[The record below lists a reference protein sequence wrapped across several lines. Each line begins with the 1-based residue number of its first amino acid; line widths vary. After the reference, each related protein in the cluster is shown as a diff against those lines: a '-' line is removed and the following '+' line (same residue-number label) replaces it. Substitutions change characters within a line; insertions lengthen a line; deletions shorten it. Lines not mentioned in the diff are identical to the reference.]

1 MHNLNEKMITVI
13 GAANVDITASPIGRY
28 VPCDSNPSRVEISY
42 GGVGRNIAHN
52 LCLMGERVRLFTVF
66 GDDSIALS
74 LRDDCRR
81 VGMTVD
87 PILEVAGA
95 RSNYFICV
103 NDHNGEM
110 QAGAA
115 DMELM
120 SHLTPEM
127 VATHIASINASD
139 AVVAD
144 CNVSGEVLQY
154 LADNC
159 TSQLYIDATSAAKA
173 MKIKMVLGLNRLV
186 PLIVKVNHAEAVAI
200 SGIKGDV
207 EAMAHW
213 FIDQGVTRI
222 YITMGSRGVYCSD
235 GEQSI
240 LLPSQAV
247 TVVNATGA
255 GDAFMAAVVHAERN
269 GATMHDACA
278 LGTQAAAIAL
288 QSTTAVNP
296 AISKLTTIN

>member
-1 MHNLNEKMITVI
+1 MRITVI

-28 VPCDSNPSRVEISY
+28 VPCDSNPSRVEIAF

-52 LCLMGERVRLFTVF
+52 LCLMGEQVRLFTVF

-120 SHLTPEM
+120 SHLTTEM
-127 VATHIASINASD
+127 VETYIDSINASD
-139 AVVAD
+139 AVVTD
-144 CNVSGEVLQY
+144 CNLSEDVLRY
-154 LADNC
+154 LVERC
-159 TSQLYIDATSAAKA
+159 TVPLYVDATSAAKA
-173 MKIKMVLGLNRLV
+173 MKIKAILDVSRSA
-186 PLIVKVNHAEAVAI
+186 PIIVKVNQLEAVAL

-207 EAMAHW
+207 EAMARW
-213 FIDQGVTRI
+213 FVEKGVTRI
-222 YITMGSRGVYCSD
+222 YITMGARGVYCHD
-235 GEQSI
+235 GSQSHVE
-240 LLPSQAV
+240 PSQAV

-255 GDAFMAAVVHAERN
+255 GDAFMAAVVHAELS
-269 GATMHDACA
+269 GATMQEVCSM
-278 LGTQAAAIAL
+278 GVKAAALAL
-288 QSTTAVNP
+288 QSKNAVNDN
-296 AISKLTTIN
+296 IKKLYL

>member
-1 MHNLNEKMITVI
+1 MITII
-13 GAANVDITASPIGRY
+13 GAANVDITASPLGRY

-52 LCLMGERVRLFTVF
+52 LCLMGEQVRLFTVF

-120 SHLTPEM
+120 QHLTPEM
-127 VATHIASINASD
+127 VAAHIASINASD
-139 AVVAD
+139 VVVAD
-144 CNVSGEVLQY
+144 CNPSEQVLRF
-154 LADNC
+154 LAEHC
-159 TSQLYIDATSAAKA
+159 TRPLYIDATSAAKS
-173 MKIKMVLGLNRLV
+173 MKIRSLLGIGRQA
-186 PLIVKVNHAEAVAI
+186 PLIVKVNHAEAVAL

-207 EAMAHW
+207 EAMARW
-213 FIDQGVTRI
+213 FVQQGVSRI
-222 YITMGSRGVYCSD
+222 FITMGSRGVYCSD
-235 GEQSI
+235 GEQSFA
-240 LLPSQAV
+240 LPSQAV

-255 GDAFMAAVVHAERN
+255 GDAFMAAVVHAELR
-269 GATMHDACA
+269 GASMQEACA
-278 LGTQAAAIAL
+278 AGIKAAALAL
-288 QSTTAVNP
+288 QSPTSVNP
-296 AISKLTTIN
+296 NINKLNN

>member
-1 MHNLNEKMITVI
+1 MGITVI

-28 VPCDSNPSRVEISY
+28 VPCDSNPSRVEIAF

-52 LCLMGERVRLFTVF
+52 LCLMGEQVRLFTVF

-127 VATHIASINASD
+127 VAIHLDSINASQ

-144 CNVSGEVLQY
+144 CNLSEDVMRY
-154 LADNC
+154 LAEHC
-159 TSQLYIDATSAAKA
+159 TVPLYVDATSAAKA
-173 MKIKMVLGLNRLV
+173 MKIRSLFGRNNSR
-186 PLIVKVNHAEAVAI
+186 PLIVKVNQIEAIAL

-207 EAMAHW
+207 EAMARW
-213 FIDQGVTRI
+213 FINQGVTRI
-222 YITMGSRGVYCSD
+222 YITMGARGVYCSD
-235 GEQSI
+235 REQSVSQ
-240 LLPSQAV
+240 PSQAV
-247 TVVNATGA
+247 NIVNATGA
-255 GDAFMAAVVHAERN
+255 GDAFMAAVVHAELHS
-269 GATMHDACA
+269 ATMQEACA
-278 LGTQAAAIAL
+278 QGIQAAALAL
-288 QSTTAVNP
+288 QSKNAVNEN
-296 AISKLTTIN
+296 IKNLYI

>member
-1 MHNLNEKMITVI
+1 MRITVI

-28 VPCDSNPSRVEISY
+28 VPCDSNPSRVEIAF

-52 LCLMGERVRLFTVF
+52 LCLMGEQVRLFTVF

-120 SHLTPEM
+120 SHLTTEM
-127 VATHIASINASD
+127 VETYIDSINASD
-139 AVVAD
+139 AVVTD
-144 CNVSGEVLQY
+144 CNLSENVLRY
-154 LADNC
+154 LVERC
-159 TSQLYIDATSAAKA
+159 TVPLYVDATSAAKA
-173 MKIKMVLGLNRLV
+173 MKIKAMLDVSRSA
-186 PLIVKVNHAEAVAI
+186 PIIVKVNQLEAVAL

-207 EAMAHW
+207 EAMARW
-213 FIDQGVTRI
+213 FVEKGVTRI
-222 YITMGSRGVYCSD
+222 YITMGARGVYCHD
-235 GEQSI
+235 GSQSHVE
-240 LLPSQAV
+240 PSQAV

-255 GDAFMAAVVHAERN
+255 GDAFMAAVVHAELS
-269 GATMHDACA
+269 GATMQEVCSM
-278 LGTQAAAIAL
+278 GVKAAALAL
-288 QSTTAVNP
+288 QSKNAVNDH
-296 AISKLTTIN
+296 IKKLYL

>member
-1 MHNLNEKMITVI
+1 MRITVI

-28 VPCDSNPSRVEISY
+28 VPCDSNPSRVEIAF

-52 LCLMGERVRLFTVF
+52 LCLMGEQVRLFTVF

-120 SHLTPEM
+120 SHLTAEM
-127 VATHIASINASD
+127 VETYIDSINASD
-139 AVVAD
+139 AVVTD
-144 CNVSGEVLQY
+144 CNLSEDVLRY
-154 LADNC
+154 LAERC
-159 TSQLYIDATSAAKA
+159 AVPLYVDATSAAKA
-173 MKIKMVLGLNRLV
+173 MKIKAMLNVARSV
-186 PLIVKVNHAEAVAI
+186 PMIVKVNQLEAVAL

-207 EAMAHW
+207 EAMARW
-213 FIDQGVTRI
+213 FVEKGVTRI
-222 YITMGSRGVYCSD
+222 YITMGVRGVYCHD
-235 GEQSI
+235 GSHSHAE
-240 LLPSQAV
+240 PSQAV

-255 GDAFMAAVVHAERN
+255 GDAFMAAVVHAELS
-269 GATMHDACA
+269 GATMQEVCTM
-278 LGTQAAAIAL
+278 GVKAAALAL
-288 QSTTAVNP
+288 QSKNAVNDN
-296 AISKLTTIN
+296 IKKLYL

>member
-1 MHNLNEKMITVI
+1 MGITVI

-28 VPCDSNPSRVEISY
+28 VPCDSNPSRVEIAF

-52 LCLMGERVRLFTVF
+52 LCLMGEQVRLFTVF

-127 VATHIASINASD
+127 VAIHLASINASQ
-139 AVVAD
+139 AVIAD
-144 CNVSGEVLQY
+144 CNLSEDVMRY
-154 LADNC
+154 LAEHC
-159 TSQLYIDATSAAKA
+159 TVPLYVDATSAAKA
-173 MKIKMVLGLNRLV
+173 MKIRSLFGRNNSL
-186 PLIVKVNHAEAVAI
+186 PLIVKVNQIEAIAL

-207 EAMAHW
+207 EAMARW
-213 FIDQGVTRI
+213 FINQGVTRI
-222 YITMGSRGVYCSD
+222 YITMSARGVYCSD
-235 GEQSI
+235 REQSVSQ
-240 LLPSQAV
+240 PSQAV
-247 TVVNATGA
+247 NIVNATGA
-255 GDAFMAAVVHAERN
+255 GDAFMAAVVHAELHS
-269 GATMHDACA
+269 ATMQEACA
-278 LGTQAAAIAL
+278 QGIQAAALAL
-288 QSTTAVNP
+288 QSKNAVNEN
-296 AISKLTTIN
+296 IKNLYI

>member
-1 MHNLNEKMITVI
+1 MRITVI

-28 VPCDSNPSRVEISY
+28 VPCDSNPSRVEIAF

-52 LCLMGERVRLFTVF
+52 LCLMGEQVRLFTVF

-120 SHLTPEM
+120 SHLTTEM
-127 VATHIASINASD
+127 VETYIDSINASD
-139 AVVAD
+139 AVVTD
-144 CNVSGEVLQY
+144 CNLSEDVLRY
-154 LADNC
+154 LAERC
-159 TSQLYIDATSAAKA
+159 AVPLYVDATSAAKA
-173 MKIKMVLGLNRLV
+173 MKIKAMLDVSRSMSI
-186 PLIVKVNHAEAVAI
+186 IVKVNQLEAVAL

-207 EAMAHW
+207 EAMARW
-213 FIDQGVTRI
+213 FVEKGVTRI
-222 YITMGSRGVYCSD
+222 YITMGARGVYCHD
-235 GEQSI
+235 GSQSHAE
-240 LLPSQAV
+240 PSQAV

-255 GDAFMAAVVHAERN
+255 GDAFMAAVVHAELS
-269 GATMHDACA
+269 GATMQEVCSM
-278 LGTQAAAIAL
+278 GVKAAALAL
-288 QSTTAVNP
+288 QSKNAVNDN
-296 AISKLTTIN
+296 IKKLYL

>member
-1 MHNLNEKMITVI
+1 MRITVI

-28 VPCDSNPSRVEISY
+28 VPCDSNPSRVEIAF

-52 LCLMGERVRLFTVF
+52 LCLMGEQVRLFTVF

-74 LRDDCRR
+74 LRADCRR

-120 SHLTPEM
+120 SHLTTEM
-127 VATHIASINASD
+127 VETYIDSINASD
-139 AVVAD
+139 AVVTD
-144 CNVSGEVLQY
+144 CNLSEDVLRY
-154 LADNC
+154 LAERC
-159 TSQLYIDATSAAKA
+159 AVPLYVDATSAAKA
-173 MKIKMVLGLNRLV
+173 MKIKAMLDVSRSM
-186 PLIVKVNHAEAVAI
+186 PIIVKVNQLEAVAL

-207 EAMAHW
+207 EAMARW
-213 FIDQGVTRI
+213 FVEKGVTRI
-222 YITMGSRGVYCSD
+222 YITMGARGVYCHD
-235 GEQSI
+235 GSQSHVE
-240 LLPSQAV
+240 PSQAV

-255 GDAFMAAVVHAERN
+255 GDAFMAAVVHAELS
-269 GATMHDACA
+269 GATMQEVCSM
-278 LGTQAAAIAL
+278 GVKAAALAL
-288 QSTTAVNP
+288 QSKNAVNDN
-296 AISKLTTIN
+296 IKKLYL

>member
-1 MHNLNEKMITVI
+1 MRITVI

-28 VPCDSNPSRVEISY
+28 VPCDSNPSRVEIAF

-52 LCLMGERVRLFTVF
+52 LCLMGEQVRLFTVF

-120 SHLTPEM
+120 SHLTTEM
-127 VATHIASINASD
+127 VETYIDSINASD
-139 AVVAD
+139 AVVTD
-144 CNVSGEVLQY
+144 CNLSENVLRY
-154 LADNC
+154 LVERC
-159 TSQLYIDATSAAKA
+159 TVPLYVDATSAAKA
-173 MKIKMVLGLNRLV
+173 MKIKAMLDVSRSM
-186 PLIVKVNHAEAVAI
+186 PIIVKVNQLEAVAL

-207 EAMAHW
+207 EAMARW
-213 FIDQGVTRI
+213 FVEKGVTRI
-222 YITMGSRGVYCSD
+222 YITMGARGVYCHD
-235 GEQSI
+235 GSQSHVE
-240 LLPSQAV
+240 PSQAV

-255 GDAFMAAVVHAERN
+255 GDAFMAAVVHAELS
-269 GATMHDACA
+269 GATMQEVCSM
-278 LGTQAAAIAL
+278 GVKAAALAL
-288 QSTTAVNP
+288 QSKNAVNDN
-296 AISKLTTIN
+296 IKKLYL

>member
-1 MHNLNEKMITVI
+1 MRITVI

-28 VPCDSNPSRVEISY
+28 VPCDSNPSRVEIAF

-52 LCLMGERVRLFTVF
+52 LCLMGEQVRLFTVF

-120 SHLTPEM
+120 SHLTTEM
-127 VATHIASINASD
+127 VETYIDSINASD
-139 AVVAD
+139 AVVTD
-144 CNVSGEVLQY
+144 CNLSEDVLRY
-154 LADNC
+154 LVERC
-159 TSQLYIDATSAAKA
+159 TVPLYVDATSAAKA
-173 MKIKMVLGLNRLV
+173 MKIKAILDVSRSA
-186 PLIVKVNHAEAVAI
+186 PIIVKVNQLEAVAL

-207 EAMAHW
+207 EAMARW
-213 FIDQGVTRI
+213 FVEKGVTRI
-222 YITMGSRGVYCSD
+222 YITMGARGVYCHD
-235 GEQSI
+235 GSQSHVE
-240 LLPSQAV
+240 PSQAV

-255 GDAFMAAVVHAERN
+255 GDAFMAAVVHAELSC
-269 GATMHDACA
+269 ATMQEVCSM
-278 LGTQAAAIAL
+278 GVKAAALAL
-288 QSTTAVNP
+288 QSKNAVNDN
-296 AISKLTTIN
+296 IKKLYL

>member
-1 MHNLNEKMITVI
+1 MGITVI
-13 GAANVDITASPIGRY
+13 GAANVDITAIPIGRY
-28 VPCDSNPSRVEISY
+28 VPCDSNPSRVEIAF

-52 LCLMGERVRLFTVF
+52 LCLMGEQVRLFTVF

-127 VATHIASINASD
+127 VAIHLDSINASQ

-144 CNVSGEVLQY
+144 CNLSEDVMRY
-154 LADNC
+154 LAEHC
-159 TSQLYIDATSAAKA
+159 TVPLYVDATSAAKA
-173 MKIKMVLGLNRLV
+173 MKIRSLFGRNNSL
-186 PLIVKVNHAEAVAI
+186 PLIVKVNQIEAIAL

-207 EAMAHW
+207 EAMARW

-222 YITMGSRGVYCSD
+222 YITMGARGVYCSD
-235 GEQSI
+235 REQSVSQ
-240 LLPSQAV
+240 PSQAV
-247 TVVNATGA
+247 NIVNATGA
-255 GDAFMAAVVHAERN
+255 GDAFMAAVVHAELHS
-269 GATMHDACA
+269 ATMQEACA
-278 LGTQAAAIAL
+278 QGIQAAALAL
-288 QSTTAVNP
+288 QSKNAVNEN
-296 AISKLTTIN
+296 IKNLYI

>member
-1 MHNLNEKMITVI
+1 MRITVI

-28 VPCDSNPSRVEISY
+28 VPCDSNPSRVEIAF

-52 LCLMGERVRLFTVF
+52 LCLMGEQVRLFTVF

-120 SHLTPEM
+120 SHLTTEM
-127 VATHIASINASD
+127 VETYIDSINASD
-139 AVVAD
+139 AVVTD
-144 CNVSGEVLQY
+144 CNLSEDVLRY
-154 LADNC
+154 LAERC
-159 TSQLYIDATSAAKA
+159 AVPLYVDATSAAKA
-173 MKIKMVLGLNRLV
+173 MKIKAMLDVSRSM
-186 PLIVKVNHAEAVAI
+186 PIIVKVNQLEAVAL

-207 EAMAHW
+207 EAMARW
-213 FIDQGVTRI
+213 FVEKGVTRI
-222 YITMGSRGVYCSD
+222 YITMGARGVYCHD
-235 GEQSI
+235 GSQSHAE
-240 LLPSQAV
+240 PSQAV
-247 TVVNATGA
+247 TVVNATGS
-255 GDAFMAAVVHAERN
+255 GDAFMAAVVHAELS
-269 GATMHDACA
+269 GATMQEVCSM
-278 LGTQAAAIAL
+278 GVKAAALAL
-288 QSTTAVNP
+288 QSKNAVNDN
-296 AISKLTTIN
+296 IKKLYL

>member
-1 MHNLNEKMITVI
+1 MRITVI

-28 VPCDSNPSRVEISY
+28 VPCDSNPSRVEIAF

-52 LCLMGERVRLFTVF
+52 LCLMGEQVRLFTVF

-120 SHLTPEM
+120 SHLTTEM
-127 VATHIASINASD
+127 VETYIDSINASD
-139 AVVAD
+139 AVVTD
-144 CNVSGEVLQY
+144 CNLSEDVLRY
-154 LADNC
+154 LAERC
-159 TSQLYIDATSAAKA
+159 AVPLYVDATSAAKA
-173 MKIKMVLGLNRLV
+173 MKIKAMLDVSRSM
-186 PLIVKVNHAEAVAI
+186 PIIVKVNQLEAVAL

-207 EAMAHW
+207 EAMARW
-213 FIDQGVTRI
+213 FVEKGVTRI
-222 YITMGSRGVYCSD
+222 YITMGARGVYCHD
-235 GEQSI
+235 GSQSHVE
-240 LLPSQAV
+240 PSQAV
-247 TVVNATGA
+247 TVVNSTGA
-255 GDAFMAAVVHAERN
+255 GDAFMAAVVHAELS
-269 GATMHDACA
+269 GATMQEVCSM
-278 LGTQAAAIAL
+278 GVKAAALAL
-288 QSTTAVNP
+288 QSKNAVNDH
-296 AISKLTTIN
+296 IKKLYL

>member
-1 MHNLNEKMITVI
+1 MRITVI

-28 VPCDSNPSRVEISY
+28 VPCDSNPSRVEIAF

-52 LCLMGERVRLFTVF
+52 LCLMGEQVRLFTVF

-87 PILEVAGA
+87 PILEVVGA

-120 SHLTPEM
+120 SHLTTEM
-127 VATHIASINASD
+127 VETYIDSIYASD
-139 AVVAD
+139 AVVTD
-144 CNVSGEVLQY
+144 CNLSEDVLRY
-154 LADNC
+154 LAERC
-159 TSQLYIDATSAAKA
+159 TVPLYVDATSAAKA
-173 MKIKMVLGLNRLV
+173 MKIKAMLDVSRSM
-186 PLIVKVNHAEAVAI
+186 PIIVKVNQLEAVAL

-207 EAMAHW
+207 EAMARW
-213 FIDQGVTRI
+213 FVEKGVTRI
-222 YITMGSRGVYCSD
+222 YITMGARGVYCHD
-235 GEQSI
+235 GSQSHVE
-240 LLPSQAV
+240 PSQAV
-247 TVVNATGA
+247 TVVNSTGA
-255 GDAFMAAVVHAERN
+255 GDAFMAAVVHAELS
-269 GATMHDACA
+269 GATMQEVCSM
-278 LGTQAAAIAL
+278 GVKAAALAL
-288 QSTTAVNP
+288 QSKNAVNDN
-296 AISKLTTIN
+296 IKKLYL

>member
-1 MHNLNEKMITVI
+1 MRITVI

-28 VPCDSNPSRVEISY
+28 VPCDSNPSRVEIAF

-52 LCLMGERVRLFTVF
+52 LCLMGEQVRLFTVF

-120 SHLTPEM
+120 SHLTTEM
-127 VATHIASINASD
+127 VETYIDSINASD
-139 AVVAD
+139 AVVTD
-144 CNVSGEVLQY
+144 CNLSEDVLRY
-154 LADNC
+154 LAERC
-159 TSQLYIDATSAAKA
+159 AVPLYVDATSAAKA
-173 MKIKMVLGLNRLV
+173 MKIKAMLDVARSM
-186 PLIVKVNHAEAVAI
+186 PIIVKVNQLEAVAL

-207 EAMAHW
+207 EAMARW
-213 FIDQGVTRI
+213 FVEKGVTRI
-222 YITMGSRGVYCSD
+222 YITMGARGVYCHD
-235 GEQSI
+235 GSQSHVE
-240 LLPSQAV
+240 PSQAV

-255 GDAFMAAVVHAERN
+255 GDAFMAAVVHAELS
-269 GATMHDACA
+269 GATMQEVCSM
-278 LGTQAAAIAL
+278 GVKAAALAL
-288 QSTTAVNP
+288 QSKNAVNDN
-296 AISKLTTIN
+296 IKKLYL